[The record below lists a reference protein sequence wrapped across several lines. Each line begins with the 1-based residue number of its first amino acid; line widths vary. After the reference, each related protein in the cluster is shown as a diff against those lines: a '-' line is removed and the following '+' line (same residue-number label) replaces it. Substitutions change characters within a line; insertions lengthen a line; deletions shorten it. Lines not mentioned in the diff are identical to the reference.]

1 MDDFEQDSR
10 QGRVYLGGY
19 LTFDKRGIPRH
30 RYYPERSD
38 DSNYCRAA
46 LARVLR
52 SDRPVDRQ
60 LRDMLADLFEPIEP
74 LKSPWGSRKLTAGFR
89 NPVKPR
95 DTHANT
101 LWRGSFGSVQMGPGP
116 RALSWK
122 PLKPSK
128 CRENGCTTSGGSTNL
143 CLKRLRLQ
151 RAAWTK
157 DRPGVLKSRLRGSYG
172 LFDTC

>member
-10 QGRVYLGGY
+10 QGQVYLGGY

-95 DTHANT
+95 DAHANT
-101 LWRGSFGSVQMGPGP
+101 HMAWFVWQRVANGAGAESAILEAIEAFKVSRKRMYDLWRVY
-116 RALSWK
+116 K
-122 PLKPSK
+122 PLFEAIEAPARRMDK
-128 CRENGCTTSGGSTNL
+128 G
-143 CLKRLRLQ
+143 
-151 RAAWTK
+151 
-157 DRPGVLKSRLRGSYG
+157 
-172 LFDTC
+172 

>member
-1 MDDFEQDSR
+1 MDDFEQDTR
-10 QGRVYLGGY
+10 AGRVYLGGY
-19 LTFDKRGIPRH
+19 LETNKRGIPRH

-89 NPVKPR
+89 NPVRPR
-95 DTHANT
+95 DDNANT
-101 LWRGSFGSVQMGPGP
+101 HMAWFVWKRASEEVGVEGAIQEAMDTFDVPRERMYDLWK
-116 RALSWK
+116 AY
-122 PLKPSK
+122 
-128 CRENGCTTSGGSTNL
+128 
-143 CLKRLRLQ
+143 KRLFEAIEGPMR
-151 RAAWTK
+151 RK
-157 DRPGVLKSRLRGSYG
+157 GKG
-172 LFDTC
+172 

>member
-89 NPVKPR
+89 NPVRPR
-95 DTHANT
+95 DHDANSHMA
-101 LWRGSFGSVQMGPGP
+101 WFI
-116 RALSWK
+116 W
-122 PLKPSK
+122 
-128 CRENGCTTSGGSTNL
+128 
-143 CLKRLRLQ
+143 Q
-151 RAAWTK
+151 RAVANGGKVETAIKEAMTK
-157 DRPGVLKSRLRGSYG
+157 FEFSRERMYELWMAYSPLFEAIEGPLRPVKKG
-172 LFDTC
+172 

>member
-10 QGRVYLGGY
+10 QGQVYLGGY

-95 DTHANT
+95 DATANT
-101 LWRGSFGSVQMGPGP
+101 HMAWFVWKRVSGRVGVEGAIQEAMNTFKVTRERMYDLWKVY
-116 RALSWK
+116 K
-122 PLKPSK
+122 PLFEAIEGPIRRKGK
-128 CRENGCTTSGGSTNL
+128 G
-143 CLKRLRLQ
+143 
-151 RAAWTK
+151 
-157 DRPGVLKSRLRGSYG
+157 
-172 LFDTC
+172 